1 MTMFRVGD
9 RIVVKS
15 KGIIDA
21 KELRNCEGIIL
32 RANLNGSITV
42 AFFDWNKG
50 HSGSGTS
57 AYPHEVHQYMTPKN
71 VWHCNADEVEL
82 CLTAEGTTLHP
93 DNLKYLA
100 VVRKVQYLNNK
111 FNNRKI
117 SREEFYA

>member
-21 KELRNCEGIIL
+21 KELRNHEGIVL
-32 RANLNGSITV
+32 RANSSGSITV
-42 AFFDWNKG
+42 AFFNWNKG
-50 HSGSGTS
+50 HSGSGPS
-57 AYPHEVHQYMTPKN
+57 GYPNEVHQYMSTKN
-71 VWHCNADEVEL
+71 VWHCHSDEVEL
-82 CLTAEGTTLHP
+82 CLSVEGTALHP

-111 FNNRKI
+111 FNNRSK
-117 SREEFYA
+117 EAYA